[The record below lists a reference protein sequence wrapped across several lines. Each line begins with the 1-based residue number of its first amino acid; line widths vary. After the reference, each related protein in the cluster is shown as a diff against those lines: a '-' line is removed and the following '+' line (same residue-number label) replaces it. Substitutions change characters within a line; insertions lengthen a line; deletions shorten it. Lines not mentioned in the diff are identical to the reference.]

1 MLIRKRYIHPY
12 VNNKII
18 TIAKIWKQCKFSL
31 PDECIK
37 MWYIYIYIYCLVI
50 KMKFCYIFDKIDG
63 PRRDDAR

>member
-31 PDECIK
+31 PDEWIK
-37 MWYIYIYIYCLVI
+37 MWCIYIYCLVI